1 MAELVVPDVRFHT
14 SFLESHREWAGAG
27 QDGAGLH
34 EDDDIV
40 TPGGFERWVA
50 ELVASEHTPRRPGLV
65 PDTYRWIVEGD
76 EYLGAVSFRHELTEW
91 LHDFGGHIGYGVR
104 PSARGRGLASWALG
118 CTLDLARERGY
129 PRVLLVCRDD
139 NAASARVIEKNGG
152 ILEDKRR
159 DGDTLLRRYWVNL
172 R

>member
-1 MAELVVPDVRFHT
+1 M
-14 SFLESHREWAGAG
+14 
-27 QDGAGLH
+27 
-34 EDDDIV
+34 
-40 TPGGFERWVA
+40 
-50 ELVASEHTPRRPGLV
+50 